1 MRERD
6 MRAEPQ
12 MMEVVNLLKRDEREA
27 CHTINPKRYP
37 SVRIQDPKKE
47 RDLPYKETP

>member
-27 CHTINPKRYP
+27 CYTKRYP
-37 SVRIQDPKKE
+37 SQDPKKE